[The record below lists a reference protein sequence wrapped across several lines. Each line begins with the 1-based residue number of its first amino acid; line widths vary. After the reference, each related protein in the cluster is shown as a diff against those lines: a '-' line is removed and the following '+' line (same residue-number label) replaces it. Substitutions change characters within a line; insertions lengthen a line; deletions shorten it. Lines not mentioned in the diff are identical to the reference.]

1 MFTYQGELGS
11 GTVKFLVSN
20 VWNNVYAFGAYNVR
34 DQHMMDTQLDVTYV
48 MVPGQGNNRYS
59 RFAIP
64 EGTNLVIVDITDEDA
79 PTVVFRHVE

>member
-1 MFTYQGELGS
+1 
-11 GTVKFLVSN
+11 
-20 VWNNVYAFGAYNVR
+20 
-34 DQHMMDTQLDVTYV
+34 MMDTQLDVTYV